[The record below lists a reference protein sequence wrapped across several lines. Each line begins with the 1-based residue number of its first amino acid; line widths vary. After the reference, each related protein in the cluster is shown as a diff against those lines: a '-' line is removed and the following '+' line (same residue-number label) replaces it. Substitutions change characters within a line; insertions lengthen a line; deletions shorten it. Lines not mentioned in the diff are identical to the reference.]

1 MPVPKL
7 MTLPETA
14 EMARITLRMLM
25 RQLAAGRGP
34 TVTKI
39 GTRSLIREDH
49 YAAWIEQKA
58 QTPATPARA
67 PADTS
72 GGA

>member
-1 MPVPKL
+1 MAVPKL

-14 EMARITLRMLM
+14 ALARITLRMLM
-25 RQLAAGRGP
+25 LQLAAGQGP
-34 TVTKI
+34 IVTKI

-58 QTPATPARA
+58 KQPA
-67 PADTS
+67 PAAASSKPS